1 MDKKLECSSG
11 GPVDVASGCGL
22 RIRLWEF
29 LPAVDVATGCGRRFR
44 LWESLRALSRFII
57 ITRRVLASSLDF
69 CATRFRVDAS

>member
-29 LPAVDVATGCGRRFR
+29 LPAVDVATGCGRRYR
-44 LWESLRALSRFII
+44 LWASLPAVGIASCVIALYHYHSPGLSVF
-57 ITRRVLASSLDF
+57 A
-69 CATRFRVDAS
+69 